1 MFNKLEEIIK
11 KVEGNVLSV
20 CLDDKL
26 IAGFE
31 NNNKI
36 NLYSIDSDKKPNS
49 FVDKKNN
56 KKNKR
61 KTNKGKTI
69 NIKKLRKYINKKSV
83 DYLFCNMNEMFKYYK
98 HFIKD
103 SIYLNNNKLY
113 IYAEKNIDKDLL
125 IKNYKRYNVD
135 IEYTEYKTG
144 FIIVVDNTNSK
155 SNFIKD
161 ILYFIKDTLYNIA
174 EAIGNLLIS

>member
-26 IAGFE
+26 MDSFK

-36 NLYSIDSDKKPNS
+36 NLYLIEPSRNTGLFINKS
-49 FVDKKNN
+49 

-61 KTNKGKTI
+61 NTNKGNII
-69 NIKKLRKYINKKSV
+69 NIKKLKKHINKKSV

-113 IYAEKNIDKDLL
+113 IYADKSIDKDLL

-135 IEYTEYKTG
+135 IEYTEYKAG
-144 FIIVVDNTNSK
+144 FILIIDNTKSK
-155 SNFIKD
+155 NNFIKD
-161 ILYFIKDTLYNIA
+161 ILYFIKDTFYNIA

>member
-11 KVEGNVLSV
+11 KCEGNVLSI

-26 IAGFE
+26 MNAFN

-36 NLYSIDSDKKPNS
+36 NLYSVDSNKSTRPFK
-49 FVDKKNN
+49 

-83 DYLFCNMNEMFKYYK
+83 DYMFCNMNEMFGYYK
-98 HFIKD
+98 YFIKD
-103 SIYLNNNKLY
+103 SVHLNNNKLY
-113 IYAEKNIDKDLL
+113 IYADKEIDKDLL
-125 IKNYKRYNVD
+125 IKNYKRYNTN
-135 IEYTEYKTG
+135 IEYNEYKTG
-144 FIIVVDNTNSK
+144 YIIIVDNTKSK
-155 SNFIKD
+155 TNFIKD
-161 ILYFIKDTLYNIA
+161 SLYFIKDTFYNIA